1 MENIVF
7 GKEEIL
13 KSGKGEE
20 ERVLL
25 KAENIY
31 KYFPGVVALNDVTYD
46 LMKGEIHGLLGQNGA
61 GKSTLLKI
69 LYGLYKP
76 DRGRILFR
84 GKEIKLKSPMDAR
97 RLGIVLVHQEITLIP
112 DLSVLENI
120 ALLGYM
126 WRNWASRFDRGEISN
141 RVEKTLG
148 NLGFDIN
155 LRARARDLSVA
166 EKMLIQIAAAL
177 TVDAKVLL
185 LDEPTSPMT
194 PKEIDRLVESMKR
207 LASRGVGI
215 AFVTHRVTE
224 AVEICDRITIL
235 RNGSKVATLRSSEA
249 DVREL
254 IRLMLGRD
262 IGEIYMV
269 RERET
274 KTSTKTSILVEI
286 KDLHTIPRTAL
297 EIPLKG
303 INIKIHKGEIV
314 AVVGLIGSGK
324 KELGRSL
331 IGLSNIVSGDIL
343 FNGNRVKIK
352 SPADA
357 LKLGILF
364 VPEDRRYEGL
374 IPDFTVAQNMDISSL
389 WRFTMLSFIID
400 YKRERLTAADMIKRL
415 NIASPGPETKV
426 TKLSGGNQQKTLI
439 ARAMLAEA
447 KLVILDEPTIG
458 IDIGS
463 KAEIRRIAY
472 KYSRERG
479 VSLLILTSDVDEA
492 LGIADRIYVIK
503 DGVIIAEHINSEEL
517 SREELIAEMV
527 GLKKVGRGFRGDRV
541 D

>member
-1 MENIVF
+1 MENIAF

-25 KAENIY
+25 MAENIY
-31 KYFPGVVALNDVTYD
+31 KYFPGVVALNNVTYD

-84 GKEIKLKSPMDAR
+84 GREIKLKSPMDAR
-97 RLGIVLVHQEITLIP
+97 KLGIVLVHQEITLLP

-126 WRNWASRFDRGEISN
+126 WRNWASRFDRGKISN
-141 RVEKTLG
+141 RVEEALG
-148 NLGFDIN
+148 DLGFDVN

-177 TVDAKVLL
+177 TIDAKVLL

-194 PKEIDRLVESMKR
+194 PKEIDRLVEGMKR
-207 LASRGVGI
+207 FASRGVGI

-249 DVREL
+249 SVREL

-269 RERET
+269 RERES

-297 EIPLKG
+297 EIPLIG
-303 INIKIHKGEIV
+303 INVKIHKGEIV

-343 FNGNRVKIK
+343 FDGNRVKIK

-357 LKLGILF
+357 LKLGILYI
-364 VPEDRRYEGL
+364 PEDRRYEGL

-389 WRFTMLSFIID
+389 WRLTMLSFIID

-527 GLKKVGRGFRGDRV
+527 GLKKVGRGLRGDRV
-541 D
+541 G